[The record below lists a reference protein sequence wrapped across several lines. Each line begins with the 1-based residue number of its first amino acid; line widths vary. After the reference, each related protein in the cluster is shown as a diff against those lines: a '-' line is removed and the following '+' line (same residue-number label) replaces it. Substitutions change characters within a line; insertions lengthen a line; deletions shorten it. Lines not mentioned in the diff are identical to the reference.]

1 MQIELIRDRS
11 AFDQLREDWN
21 RLLAEDCTAPFGM
34 DITSGFEWA
43 SALLDSF
50 LIGKDWYV
58 AVARDQSGVA
68 GILPVCH
75 RTRATGIFS
84 GPGILS
90 PITSL
95 HGGRNGFL
103 IRNGEPEILRQLIE
117 SLFERVPGWDLF
129 GFNVVNGSRSE
140 QMLASLPRGIG
151 SSIRRQRSKSSPVL
165 FLPNDIE
172 TWMASMKSSLRQ
184 SLNRHKRQ
192 LEKIGALHFEL
203 FQNPADISR
212 YRDAMMHI
220 ERNSWKQAAGTS
232 ISCKP
237 EQDRFYQALL
247 PYAAHAGQWLSG
259 LLTLDGEPI
268 AHRLSVAGNGVAL
281 GLKTSYVETMKKH
294 SPASVLQ
301 WIYLQHVHELG
312 IRCFDFSGEAESHKM
327 QWTSETYCLTGMR
340 LFRPTARGRFAR
352 LRNQMGQL
360 GQQIRNRPE

>member
-1 MQIELIRDRS
+1 MQVELICDRP

-34 DITSGFEWA
+34 DVTSGFEWA

-58 AVARDQSGVA
+58 AVARDQTGVT

-84 GPGILS
+84 APGILS

-129 GFNVVNGSRSE
+129 GFNVVSGSRSE
-140 QMLASLPRGIG
+140 QMLAGLPKDIG
-151 SSIRRQRSKSSPVL
+151 SSIRRQDSKSSPIL
-165 FLPNDIE
+165 LMPEDIE
-172 TWMASMKSSLRQ
+172 TWIASMKPSLRQ
-184 SLNRHKRQ
+184 GLNRHKRQ
-192 LEKIGALHFEL
+192 LENLGSLRFEL
-203 FQNPADISR
+203 LQDPADVPR
-212 YRDAMMHI
+212 YYEAMMYI

-247 PYAAHAGQWLSG
+247 PHAAGGRQWLSA
-259 LLTLDGEPI
+259 LLTLDDEPI
-268 AHRLSVAGNGVAL
+268 AHRLSIACHGVAL
-281 GLKTSYVETMKKH
+281 GLKTSYVEAMKKY

-301 WIYLQHVHELG
+301 WMYLQHVHPLG
-312 IRCFDFSGEAESHKM
+312 IRCFDFSGETESHKM
-327 QWTSETYCLTGMR
+327 QWTDEIYRLTGMR
-340 LFRPTARGRFAR
+340 LYRLTAHGRLAR
-352 LRNQMGQL
+352 LRNQMAQFK
-360 GQQIRNRPE
+360 QRT